1 MSWPLIARNVFLLSV
16 SSVGTNTKLQSKD
29 KAIGAVKATVAA
41 PMLGANTA
49 NILLCQ
55 GFVGQ
60 VAVATKIHTYYY

>member
-1 MSWPLIARNVFLLSV
+1 MLIFPGNF
-16 SSVGTNTKLQSKD
+16 N
-29 KAIGAVKATVAA
+29 VAA

-60 VAVATKIHTYYY
+60 VAVATTIAASKNLTRYNKK